1 MVQGARYRVQGCS
14 RRRLRL
20 RLRECGDECV
30 GSELLQGAGSQ
41 LSQWF
46 RHRATGAVNRDY
58 CILK

>member
-30 GSELLQGAGSQ
+30 GSELLQGARYRVQGHNCLNGSGIGQ
-41 LSQWF
+41 Q
-46 RHRATGAVNRDY
+46 VQ
-58 CILK
+58 